1 MINKK
6 LIKSSLKKI
15 YAIEKRFEI
24 IEEKA
29 GLPDFLPREQG
40 YKALQKTIVGQQLS
54 IASASAIWNRFL
66 ESGFA
71 ENHNLSSVR
80 DTELRAIGLSRQKIH
95 YLKSLADSDIKYE
108 ELDKISNENII
119 KLLTSIKGIGQWTAE
134 IYLIFSLKREDI
146 FPAGD
151 LALQEATRL
160 LLKLNTRPT
169 EKEMRRLAENWKP
182 FRSICAL
189 LLWHF
194 YKNYKSRESTL
205 W

>member
-1 MINKK
+1 MIDKK
-6 LIKSSLKKI
+6 LIKNSLEKI
-15 YAIEKRFEI
+15 YAIEKRFEV
-24 IEEKA
+24 IEEKV

-66 ESGFA
+66 ESGF
-71 ENHNLSSVR
+71 NDGYNLRSAKDS
-80 DTELRAIGLSRQKIH
+80 ELRAIGLSRQKIH

-108 ELDKISNENII
+108 ELDKFSNENII
-119 KLLTSIKGIGQWTAE
+119 NLLTSIKGIGQWTAE
-134 IYLIFSLKREDI
+134 IYLIFSLKREDV

-160 LLKLNTRPT
+160 LLQLNTRPT
-169 EKEMRRLAENWKP
+169 EKEMRNLSESWKP

-194 YKNYKSRESTL
+194 YKHYKSRESTL

>member
-1 MINKK
+1 MIDKK
-6 LIKSSLKKI
+6 LIKNSLEKI
-15 YAIEKRFEI
+15 YAIEKRFEV
-24 IEEKA
+24 IEEKL

-66 ESGFA
+66 ESGFT
-71 ENHNLSSVR
+71 EGYNLSSAK

-108 ELDKISNENII
+108 ELDKFSNENII
-119 KLLTSIKGIGQWTAE
+119 NLLTSIKGIGQWTAE
-134 IYLIFSLKREDI
+134 IYLIFSLKREDV

-160 LLKLNTRPT
+160 LLQLNTRPT
-169 EKEMRRLAENWKP
+169 EKEMRNLSEHWKP

-194 YKNYKSRESTL
+194 YKHYKSRESTL

>member
-71 ENHNLSSVR
+71 EDQNLSLAR
-80 DTELRAIGLSRQKIH
+80 DNELRAIGLSRQKIL

-160 LLKLNTRPT
+160 LLKLNTRPN

-194 YKNYKSRESTL
+194 YKNYKARESTL

>member
-71 ENHNLSSVR
+71 EDQNLSLAR
-80 DTELRAIGLSRQKIH
+80 DNELRAIGLSRQKIL

-160 LLKLNTRPT
+160 LLKLNTRPN
-169 EKEMRRLAENWKP
+169 EKEMRSLSEQWKP

-189 LLWHF
+189 FLWHF
-194 YKNYKSRESTL
+194 YKNYKSREVIL

>member
-29 GLPDFLPREQG
+29 GLPNFLPREQG
-40 YKALQKTIVGQQLS
+40 YRALQKTIVGQQLS

-169 EKEMRRLAENWKP
+169 EKEMRRLSENWKP

>member
-29 GLPDFLPREQG
+29 GLPNFLPREQG
-40 YKALQKTIVGQQLS
+40 YQALQKTIVGQQLS

-169 EKEMRRLAENWKP
+169 EKEMRRLSENWKP